1 MSETFIPFDP
11 KKVPATVIITG
22 GTTTRTRQY
31 QGSSLVDV
39 VVSEPLV
46 ADQNKLMQDFEGF
59 TADYRKAL
67 SQKLKSAGYYRGYI
81 TGKPTMDLQEAY
93 FDAYS
98 DLNAYTRQK
107 FTSLPGAAQQT
118 TPVDNLESF
127 LSKQTPDDVSGNGYG
142 GSGEKITKIQQQ
154 TKFNP
159 DSIEASIDKVF
170 RDLTGSGATKAQI
183 AKYTKNIQKQLAD
196 PKNLAQIEYKSM
208 GGGLQRQITTQ
219 AAFNPEAYL
228 IEEVS
233 KGDPAK
239 ASSIMGFYEV
249 FNKFIGRG

>member
-1 MSETFIPFDP
+1 MDTFIPFDP

-22 GTTTRTRQY
+22 GTTTKTKQY
-31 QGSSLVDV
+31 QGSSLVEV
-39 VVSEPLV
+39 ITSEPLV
-46 ADQNKLMQDFEGF
+46 ADQNKLLQDFEGF

-67 SQKLKSAGYYRGYI
+67 SQKLKSAGYYRGDV
-81 TGKPTMDLQEAY
+81 TGKPTMLLQQAY

-107 FTSLPGAAQQT
+107 FTGLPGAAQQT

-127 LSKQTPDDVSGNGYG
+127 LSKQITDDGS
-142 GSGEKITKIQQQ
+142 GSGEKFTKFQQQ
-154 TKFNP
+154 TKVTP

-170 RDLTGSGATKAQI
+170 RDLTGVGATKAQI
-183 AKYTKNIQKQLAD
+183 AKYTKNIQKQLND
-196 PKNLAQIEYKSM
+196 PKNFAQTEYKDM
-208 GGGLQRQITTQ
+208 GGGLRRDIVTP

-239 ASSIMGFYEV
+239 ASSVMGFYEV

>member
-1 MSETFIPFDP
+1 MAETFIPFDP

-22 GTTTRTRQY
+22 GTTSKTRRY
-31 QGSSLVDV
+31 QGSTLVETI
-39 VVSEPLV
+39 VSEPLV
-46 ADQNKLMQDFEGF
+46 ADQNKLLQDFEGF

-67 SQKLKSAGYYRGYI
+67 SQKLKAAGYYKGDV
-81 TGKPTMDLQEAY
+81 TGKPTMRLQEAY

-107 FTSLPGAAQQT
+107 FTSLPGEAQRT
-118 TPVDNLESF
+118 TPVDNLDTF
-127 LSKQTPDDVSGNGYG
+127 LSNQITGD
-142 GSGEKITKIQQQ
+142 GSGDGGFNVIQQQ
-154 TKFNP
+154 RKYSP
-159 DSIEASIDKVF
+159 DTIEASIDKVF
-170 RDLTGSGATKAQI
+170 RDLTGVGASKAEI

-196 PKNLAQIEYKSM
+196 PKNLAQTEYKDM
-208 GGGLQRQITTQ
+208 GGGVQRQIVTE
-219 AAFNPEAYL
+219 AAFDPEAFL

-239 ASSIMGFYEV
+239 ASSVMGFYEV

>member
-22 GTTTRTRQY
+22 GTTSKTKQY
-31 QGSSLVDV
+31 QGSTLVDV
-39 VVSEPLV
+39 ITSEPLV
-46 ADQNKLMQDFEGF
+46 ADQNKLLQDFEGF

-67 SQKLKSAGYYRGYI
+67 SQKLKAAGYYRGDV
-81 TGKPTMDLQEAY
+81 TGKPTMKLQEAY
-93 FDAYS
+93 FNAYS

-107 FTSLPGAAQQT
+107 FTGLPGAAQQT

-127 LSKQTPDDVSGNGYG
+127 LSKQITDDGTG
-142 GSGEKITKIQQQ
+142 GSDKITKIEQQ
-154 TKFNP
+154 KKLSP

-170 RDLTGSGATKAQI
+170 RDLTGVGATKAQI
-183 AKYTKNIQKQLAD
+183 AKYTKNIQTQLAN
-196 PKNLAQIEYKSM
+196 PKNFAQTEYKDV
-208 GGGLQRQITTQ
+208 GGGVQRQITTE
-219 AAFNPEAYL
+219 AAFNPESYL

-239 ASSIMGFYEV
+239 ASSVMGFYEV